1 MGPADAAVGVCLE
14 AKAARKQ
21 QVQSEE
27 QEAQEALGL
36 GYWRDTECRNIML
49 TASYHSKLPPDQSA
63 VYFPRLTGT
72 PTIPAVEITWI
83 SSGRA
88 VHSAPGAIGA
98 AAPPPPSY
106 LASPPLRERGL
117 EGRGLPGSVLLQDP

>member
-14 AKAARKQ
+14 AKAVRKQ

-36 GYWRDTECRNIML
+36 SYWQDTECRNIML
-49 TASYHSKLPPDQSA
+49 TASCHSKLPPDQRA
-63 VYFPRLTGT
+63 VCFLRLTGT

-83 SSGRA
+83 SAGRT
-88 VHSAPGAIGA
+88 VHSAQ
-98 AAPPPPSY
+98 
-106 LASPPLRERGL
+106 LLPL
-117 EGRGLPGSVLLQDP
+117 QAT

>member
-1 MGPADAAVGVCLE
+1 
-14 AKAARKQ
+14 
-21 QVQSEE
+21 
-27 QEAQEALGL
+27 
-36 GYWRDTECRNIML
+36 ML
-49 TASYHSKLPPDQSA
+49 TASCHSKLPPDQRA

-98 AAPPPPSY
+98 AAPTPGY

-117 EGRGLPGSVLLQDP
+117 EGRGLPSSVLLQDP

>member
-14 AKAARKQ
+14 AKAVRKQ

-36 GYWRDTECRNIML
+36 SYWQDTECRNIML
-49 TASYHSKLPPDQSA
+49 TASCHSKLPPDQRA
-63 VYFPRLTGT
+63 VCFLRLTGT

-83 SSGRA
+83 SAGRT

-98 AAPPPPSY
+98 AAPPPSY